1 MLAICAGSAVTMQ
14 SIRMQGSQ
22 AGLGSVHMQ
31 GSQSG
36 LGSKRSG
43 SLARQD
49 SGASVQSPL
58 LQGPTS
64 ATAGIL
70 VQHLN
75 GFSEDWTFVLYSI
88 WSMEWF
94 RCQHMV
100 A

>member
-1 MLAICAGSAVTMQ
+1 
-14 SIRMQGSQ
+14 MQGSQ

-58 LQGPTS
+58 QGPTS
-64 ATAGIL
+64 ATAGTL
-70 VQHLN
+70 VQLL
-75 GFSEDWTFVLYSI
+75 SWCLEDWTSVRVKSVVSVQFN
-88 WSMEWF
+88 MKE
-94 RCQHMV
+94 
-100 A
+100 